1 MGVKF
6 KTVNGREQVEYQNKE
21 GDVAKFD
28 FCRISTSPF
37 SYNLF

>member
-21 GDVAKFD
+21 GAVAKVCRKQTFNSS
-28 FCRISTSPF
+28 FCI
-37 SYNLF
+37 